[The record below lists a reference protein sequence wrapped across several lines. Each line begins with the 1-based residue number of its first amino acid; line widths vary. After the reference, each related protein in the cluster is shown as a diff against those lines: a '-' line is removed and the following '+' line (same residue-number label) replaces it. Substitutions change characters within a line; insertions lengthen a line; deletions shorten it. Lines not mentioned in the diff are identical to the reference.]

1 MKSALSTRIASDVLA
16 RARATVVGMQRLHP
30 DYTFGRFVE
39 DAFIVE
45 IRRLEGRF
53 NDDKPFPESPP
64 LKPGA
69 RLQPPGARSQR
80 VRHDSPA

>member
-1 MKSALSTRIASDVLA
+1 MALSAVGLLREAERHAWQLVQSAQQVPAAAADDREQA
-16 RARATVVGMQRLHP
+16 RQWHRERG
-30 DYTFGRFVE
+30 D
-39 DAFIVE
+39 
-45 IRRLEGRF
+45 EGRF